1 MGARQ
6 KTTSPEYA
14 PSGTTAAKDQK
25 GPKKKITLE
34 VPEPLD
40 TAVETYCLVTGTAKN
55 EAATTAFREFIKKHE
70 KDTLRRLSA
79 LRANT
84 TAAAAGV

>member
-1 MGARQ
+1 MEPRRHSKMAESGAAEAGGKHQR
-6 KTTSPEYA
+6 
-14 PSGTTAAKDQK
+14 
-25 GPKKKITLE
+25 KKITLE
-34 VPEPLD
+34 VPVPVD
-40 TAVETYCLVTGTAKN
+40 TAVETYCLVTGTPKN
-55 EAATTAFREFIKKHE
+55 EAAVIAFREFIKKHE

>member
-1 MGARQ
+1 MRARRV
-6 KTTSPEYA
+6 A
-14 PSGTTAAKDQK
+14 AGSGEKSQRHHN
-25 GPKKKITLE
+25 KKITL
-34 VPEPLD
+34 VLPEPLD
-40 TAVETYCLVTGTAKN
+40 KAVETYCLVMGMPKN
-55 EAATTAFREFIKKHE
+55 QAAVIAFREFIKKHE